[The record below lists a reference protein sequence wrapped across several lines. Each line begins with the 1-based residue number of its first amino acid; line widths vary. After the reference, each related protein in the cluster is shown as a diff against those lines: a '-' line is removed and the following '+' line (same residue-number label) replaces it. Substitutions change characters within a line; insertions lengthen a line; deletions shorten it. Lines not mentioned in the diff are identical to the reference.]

1 MNPGEQP
8 PDRRVPRLLLDF
20 DQTRHRFTETA
31 VPLICTTTES
41 QTFRTAVSGAVVGGI
56 VFNAISGSRHTV
68 EQPHQHGG
76 SETGA
81 NAMIHI
87 QLTGESALEQD
98 GRAAVV
104 RAGDITAYSA
114 ARPFLLDHGGESL
127 IVRIPHRALPV
138 PASTIDEVVA
148 VRFERE
154 RPLVGIIH
162 PLAVQLGRTAHR
174 LEGSAGRRLV
184 ESAVGMLGAVV
195 VEALQDRESSTR
207 DSQLDAVIEYI
218 ELNLSRP
225 DLTVAEIASAN
236 FMSVRK
242 LHALFGEHDST
253 VAAWV
258 RARRLERCRS
268 DLADSEFGA
277 LRIGEVAARWG
288 FRDAAHFSRLFTDR
302 YGMSPRAFRASVAG
316 VAGVAARGRV
326 ASPRPDS
333 PPAAVLL

>member
-8 PDRRVPRLLLDF
+8 PDRRFARLLLGF
-20 DQTRHRFTETA
+20 DETRRKFRETT
-31 VPLICTTTES
+31 VPLLCTTRES
-41 QTFRTAVSGAVVGGI
+41 QTFRTAVSGAIVGGV

-68 EQPHQHGG
+68 EQPDQHGG

-98 GRAAVV
+98 GRTAVV

-114 ARPFLLDHGGESL
+114 ARPFVLDHGGESL

-138 PASTIDEVVA
+138 PASTVDEVVA

-154 RPLVGIIH
+154 RPLVGIVH

-184 ESAVGMLGAVV
+184 DSAVGMLGAVV
-195 VEALQDRESSTR
+195 VEALQDRETGAR
-207 DSQLDAVIEYI
+207 ESQLDRVIEYI

-258 RARRLERCRS
+258 RSRRLERCRM
-268 DLADSEFGA
+268 DLSDSEFGG
-277 LRIGEVAARWG
+277 LRIAEVGARWG
-288 FRDAAHFSRLFTDR
+288 FKDAAHFSRLFAER
-302 YGMSPRAFRASVAG
+302 YATSPRAFRASI
-316 VAGVAARGRV
+316 AGVAARGRV
-326 ASPRPDS
+326 ASPHPDS
-333 PPAAVLL
+333 PPAPVLR

>member
-1 MNPGEQP
+1 MKPGEQP
-8 PDRRVPRLLLDF
+8 PDRRFARLLLNYD
-20 DQTRHRFTETA
+20 DTRRRFSETT
-31 VPLICTTTES
+31 VPLLCTTTES
-41 QTFRTAVSGAVVGGI
+41 QTFRTAVSGAIVGGI
-56 VFNAISGSRHTV
+56 VLNAISGSRHTV
-68 EQPHQHGG
+68 EQPHQQGG

-81 NAMIHI
+81 NTMIHI
-87 QLTGESALEQD
+87 QLTGESTLEQD

-104 RAGDITAYSA
+104 RAGDITAYTA

-138 PASTIDEVVA
+138 PASTVDEVVA

-154 RPLVGIIH
+154 RPLVGIVH
-162 PLAVQLGRTAHR
+162 PLAAQLGRTAHR
-174 LEGSAGRRLV
+174 LEGGAGRRLV

-195 VEALQDRESSTR
+195 VEALQDRETGTMG
-207 DSQLDAVIEYI
+207 SQLDEVIEYI
-218 ELNLSRP
+218 EVNLSRP

-258 RARRLERCRS
+258 RSRRLDRCRS

-288 FRDAAHFSRLFTDR
+288 FKDAAHFSRLFTGR
-302 YGMSPRAFRASVAG
+302 YATSPREFRAS

-326 ASPRPDS
+326 AGPRAT
-333 PPAAVLL
+333 PPLVAVPL